1 MRGVVLFRPLRLF
14 GGIDVYLWPVLV
26 ALVVTL
32 FPYEW
37 LSGVWPAFGSIFD
50 PVFATTR
57 AHLIGHTT
65 LFFLLGLLVLLSV
78 PLLQRRPLRYFALI
92 LLVALGQEALQA
104 LFKRHLPTAWDGLDL
119 LLDLTGS
126 ALAFLLLWAWQR
138 ARQRLS
144 LRAAR

>member
-1 MRGVVLFRPLRLF
+1 MRRLLFGPIRLF
-14 GGIDVYLWPVLV
+14 GDMQVYLWPVLV
-26 ALVVTL
+26 ALLVTL

-37 LSGVWPAFGSIFD
+37 LAGIWPTFGSVFD

-65 LFFLLGLLVLLSV
+65 LFFLLGLLILLSG
-78 PLLQRRPLRYFALI
+78 PLLQRRPLPYFALI

-104 LFKRHLPTAWDGLDL
+104 LSKLHLPTDWDGLDL

-126 ALAFLLLWAWQR
+126 ALAFLLLWLWQR
-138 ARQRLS
+138 ARQRLGP
-144 LRAAR
+144 RAAN